1 MSRVENA
8 LSPAPLGLVITPTV
22 MSMVSFPQW
31 PPHPCDD
38 CRILLFSGIAQ
49 DIHFSTGSTTNTKN
63 MNQDFVL
70 S

>member
-8 LSPAPLGLVITPTV
+8 LTPSPLSLAITPTM
-22 MSMVSFPQW
+22 MSMISFSQCL
-31 PPHPCDD
+31 PHPYGD
-38 CRILLFSGIAQ
+38 CRILLFSGIAK